1 MFRISFI
8 RGGARSRVN
17 LHGAQAA
24 EVGRH
29 EGAPHV
35 GAPRDIDR
43 HATISGGSGG
53 ATPGPSP
60 AMDALR
66 TIGGR
71 LAAPFRGRGRGG
83 APDAAAR
90 QGRGRSNW
98 WFLLPILLHATGGI
112 VAFFVLREDDVRK
125 ARNCLYLGLS
135 LTALMFAPLAILA
148 ALAGS
153 SGVVD

>member
-1 MFRISFI
+1 MQ
-8 RGGARSRVN
+8 
-17 LHGAQAA
+17 GAQAA
-24 EVGRH
+24 EVRRH

-35 GAPRDIDR
+35 GAPHDIDR
-43 HATISGGSGG
+43 HAAMGGGG

-66 TIGGR
+66 AIGGR
-71 LAAPFRGRGRGG
+71 LAAPFRGRGRDS
-83 APDAAAR
+83 APGAAAR

-98 WFLLPILLHATGGI
+98 WFLLPIFLHATGGI

-135 LTALMFAPLAILA
+135 LTALMFAPLAVLA
-148 ALAGS
+148 ALASS